1 MRGHWRRYLTNG
13 TKIISHNSKDLIKFV
28 SLFVLERVEML
39 GLIDNRTENVPML
52 LIIVKF
58 DVAFKRDYIS
68 LLILQEK
75 LLNSLNEY
83 WNTSLSEDLKEGAV
97 SLWNKLGHHH
107 IDGLTRTV
115 QLIRG
120 VAEHMTKLSIRID
133 NLSKLMISALDQ
145 EEPTLVDIW
154 VELILIV
161 IILQCFVHALNL
173 LHLEHV
179 LRVLIITV

>member
-1 MRGHWRRYLTNG
+1 M
-13 TKIISHNSKDLIKFV
+13 

-68 LLILQEK
+68 LLILQEQ

-97 SLWNKLGHHH
+97 SL
-107 IDGLTRTV
+107 
-115 QLIRG
+115 
-120 VAEHMTKLSIRID
+120 
-133 NLSKLMISALDQ
+133 
-145 EEPTLVDIW
+145 
-154 VELILIV
+154 
-161 IILQCFVHALNL
+161 
-173 LHLEHV
+173 
-179 LRVLIITV
+179 